1 MNEII
6 TDLTFHL
13 TKLSFTW
20 LDFFLFFLWLNFISF
35 FILNSNL
42 LNLLIVCE
50 LFWVILYIYFSIL
63 SVYLNSMI
71 IFLTGIYI
79 LCIATSETTIGLSLL
94 ILKSNI
100 FGSINNNNLINT
112 GNSKNRLLP
121 KISLV
126 NSRIKKQWRM

>member
-6 TDLTFHL
+6 MGLTFRL
-13 TKLSFTW
+13 TKMSFVW
-20 LDFFLFFLWLNFISF
+20 LDFFFFSLWINLISF
-35 FILNSNL
+35 LILNSSL

-100 FGSINNNNLINT
+100 FGSINNINLLNLGTLNNLNRMKVNLIN
-112 GNSKNRLLP
+112 SKVKKKW
-121 KISLV
+121 KI
-126 NSRIKKQWRM
+126 